1 MLCLNETCE
10 KIRWRW
16 CSFLELQEQAGLCM
30 KECLNVKDFKIVLI
44 IAMII
49 VQIIAMTI
57 AQLMAMIIVLIIG
70 RKKKGYFCVAWDG
83 RLVGL
88 VSRYGSGL
96 EEWKLV
102 CGSQKNIGNNGLR
115 LQTAS
120 KSLVSKIKRGHHWP
134 NFSPITIP
142 FLSGAGAALR

>member
-1 MLCLNETCE
+1 
-10 KIRWRW
+10 
-16 CSFLELQEQAGLCM
+16 M

-83 RLVGL
+83 MLVVL
-88 VSRYGSGL
+88 VRRYGSGL
-96 EEWKLV
+96 EQWKVVKDKTLA
-102 CGSQKNIGNNGLR
+102 I
-115 LQTAS
+115 TAS
-120 KSLVSKIKRGHHWP
+120 GFKLLQNHWYQQLNVVTWP